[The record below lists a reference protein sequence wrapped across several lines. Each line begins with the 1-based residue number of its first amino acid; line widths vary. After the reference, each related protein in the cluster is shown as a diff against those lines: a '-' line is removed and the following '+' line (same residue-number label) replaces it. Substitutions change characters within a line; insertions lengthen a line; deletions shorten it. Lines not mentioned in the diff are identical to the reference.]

1 LLGSVPELCL
11 IAIMVGDVLH
21 IAALIPSGDVH
32 PGHFVLSSVFFAYGG

>member
-1 LLGSVPELCL
+1 MRSIL

-32 PGHFVLSSVFFAYGG
+32 PRHFVLSSVFLAYRG